1 MDKQLVAVMRRRL
14 ARRLARPR
22 VSNMPRPMVPPTDV
36 AYRAELLHVAKS
48 AQDYIWASVV
58 PFLRAR
64 FDADDDERTSEL
76 KRVFQKIRFGIVEK
90 VPGAD
95 AIATRMARDVDK
107 TNRAAMNAQLD
118 RVVGIDVF
126 GDNVQGVAPRLRAAV
141 RNNVELI
148 ESIPQELL
156 TDVEGV
162 VLPAIE
168 RGARVESIEKQ
179 IRERFGVSNSRA
191 QLIARDQ
198 VGKLN
203 GELAQ
208 ARQEAVGV
216 ESYTWWTT
224 GDERVR
230 GRPGGKNPNGMHW
243 QLHGK
248 VFRWD
253 DPPVT
258 NDAGDHNH
266 PGADYQCRCQALPNV
281 EDLLDTL
288 GI

>member
-1 MDKQLVAVMRRRL
+1 MDRKLVAVMRRRL
-14 ARRLARPR
+14 ERRLARSR
-22 VSNMPRPMVPPTDV
+22 VANVPPPFVPPSDV
-36 AYRAELLHVAKS
+36 AYRAELLDVAS
-48 AQDYIWASVV
+48 RAQEYIWSAIV

-64 FDADDDERTSEL
+64 FDADEDAKDQLRRL
-76 KRVFQKIRFGIVEK
+76 FQKVRFAIPEK
-90 VPGAD
+90 TAGSE
-95 AIATRMARDVDK
+95 AIATRMARDVEK
-107 TNRAAMNAQLD
+107 ANRVAMNAQFS
-118 RVVGIDVF
+118 RVVGIDIF
-126 GDNVQGVAPRLRAAV
+126 GENVQGVAPRLRKAV

-162 VLPAIE
+162 VMPA
-168 RGARVESIEKQ
+168 VESGLRVAEIEKQ
-179 IRERFGVSNSRA
+179 IKERFSVSNSRA

-203 GELAQ
+203 GELNQ

-230 GRPGGKNPNGMHW
+230 GRPGGVNPKGMHW
-243 QLHGK
+243 ELHGR

-253 DPPVT
+253 DPPIT
-258 NDAGDHNH
+258 NSDGDHNH
-266 PGADYQCRCQALPNV
+266 PGSDFQCRCQARPNV
-281 EDLLDTL
+281 DQLLDAL